1 MKEDTAPVNDTAP
14 EFSEQAIAQEFANRH
29 FDELRYVAQWS
40 KWFIWD
46 GACWREDR
54 KRRVFTRAKKLCRE
68 IARSANKP
76 GVAKTIAS
84 AKTRAAVVALA
95 GEDTR
100 LVAGVDQWDTDPW
113 LLNTPDGVVDL
124 RSGKLRPH
132 NNTDYMTKMTAASPG
147 GECPR
152 WKEFIRQVTNGNEE
166 LQHYLQRIAGYAL
179 TGITREQELFFFYGT
194 GNNGK
199 GVWVLVI
206 SGILNDYHVGSTI
219 ETFSAS
225 KFDRHPTELAKLKG
239 ARLVTASETEEG
251 RRWAEARIKELT
263 GGDIINARFMRQDFF
278 SFYPQ
283 FKLLFT
289 GNHMPTLRVVNNAIV
304 RRFNRIPFSVTIPAD
319 QINKNL
325 AAELK
330 QEAPGILA
338 WMIEGCLEWQKIGLC
353 PPKVVTDATDSYL
366 ESQDVL
372 GEWLEECCVRDA
384 QGWVSTRDL
393 FNLWKLWAEARQE
406 HVGSVKSF
414 SARLEDRGLIKS
426 RNKDQTQR
434 GFSGWRLK
442 EELPF

>member
-1 MKEDTAPVNDTAP
+1 MTIEDTAPVDDTAP
-14 EFSEQAIAQEFANRH
+14 EFSEQAIAQEFADRH

-46 GACWREDR
+46 GTCWREDR
-54 KRRVFTRAKKLCRE
+54 KRCVYTHANKLCRE

-113 LLNTPDGVVDL
+113 LLNTPGGVVDL
-124 RSGKLRPH
+124 RNGKLRPH

-152 WKEFIRQVTNGNEE
+152 WKKFIQEITNSDEE
-166 LQHYLQRIAGYAL
+166 LQRYLQRIAGYAL
-179 TGITREQELFFFYGT
+179 TGITREQELFFFYGS

-225 KFDRHPTELAKLKG
+225 EYDRHPTELAKLQG

-263 GGDIINARFMRQDFF
+263 GGDIISARFMRQDFF

-289 GNHMPTLRVVNNAIV
+289 GNHMPTLRVVNKAIV
-304 RRFNRIPFSVTIPAD
+304 RRFV
-319 QINKNL
+319 
-325 AAELK
+325 
-330 QEAPGILA
+330 
-338 WMIEGCLEWQKIGLC
+338 
-353 PPKVVTDATDSYL
+353 YL
-366 ESQDVL
+366 
-372 GEWLEECCVRDA
+372 
-384 QGWVSTRDL
+384 
-393 FNLWKLWAEARQE
+393 
-406 HVGSVKSF
+406 
-414 SARLEDRGLIKS
+414 SA
-426 RNKDQTQR
+426 
-434 GFSGWRLK
+434 
-442 EELPF
+442 